1 MSNPNL
7 KRRGFGSMSPERRKE
22 LATKGGKAIKP
33 ENRAF
38 SRDRELAAKAGRKG
52 GLRSPL
58 EDK

>member
-38 SRDRELAAKAGRKG
+38 SRDRSCPARPFGRNMAW
-52 GLRSPL
+52 
-58 EDK
+58 